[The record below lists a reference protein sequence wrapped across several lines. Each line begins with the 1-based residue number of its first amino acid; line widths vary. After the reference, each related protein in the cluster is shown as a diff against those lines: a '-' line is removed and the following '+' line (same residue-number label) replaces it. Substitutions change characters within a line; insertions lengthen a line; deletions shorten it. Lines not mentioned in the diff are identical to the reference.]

1 MKLEYST
8 VAQCGPEA
16 VWAVF
21 TESSLWPEWSSL
33 LAGVEW
39 LQGRPWQPGSVG
51 VIELNQPKFQLKATV
66 KEASTPTKVVW
77 TGAVMGVNIENTFEF
92 LPQPDGTT
100 RMQAVIDLSGPGTF
114 FINDDM
120 KKKGLAAFTPW
131 FDSLRDRAQSPSQP

>member
-8 VAQCGPEA
+8 VAGCGPEA

-21 TESSLWPEWSSL
+21 ADSSRWTEWSPL
-33 LAGVEW
+33 LSGVQW
-39 LQGRPWQPGSVG
+39 LEGQPWQAGSVG
-51 VIELNQPKFQLKATV
+51 VIGLNQPAFKLKATI
-66 KEASTPTKVVW
+66 KESSAPTKVVW

-114 FINDDM
+114 FINDEM
-120 KKKGLAAFTPW
+120 KNKGLAAFTPW
-131 FDSLRDRAQSPSQP
+131 FDALRDRAQTPSQP